1 MRQGKWAA
9 TLVKAR
15 RGSAAWMS
23 MLAFTTT
30 AGLAVAG
37 PASAGYRPE
46 HGSPCSPAT
55 NASSGTLGGTAGVS
69 GLLCGQV
76 GNGGFRG
83 DKVTG
88 AEGDDRG
95 RGRGDH
101 VNYSVPCS
109 AQALIEAIKKAN
121 SSPGAD
127 ILHLARRCTYKLTA
141 PDAGNAPNGL
151 PIITSDITIEGR
163 DATITRD
170 SSAPAFR
177 ILFVDS
183 TGTLTLNKITISGG
197 RATTL
202 DCPLFPGE
210 GTCGGGILNNG
221 KMTVNRSR
229 VINNIS
235 TSDIFAQGGGI
246 DNSGTAAVCDTEVS
260 GNTAEYTGPG
270 TPFAVTGGGI
280 VNDGPLTVD
289 RSRVHHNTVRAT
301 ADTGSLAEAPGIAA
315 FANTLIKNTVIS
327 HNQASAPGGTA
338 RGALVNNA
346 APPATM
352 TVIDTVIRDN
362 TASAPGGLATGG
374 GTTTNRTMTLTRT
387 RIIDNHA
394 TAPDGGTVHGGG
406 LTLGPTGQVTLISSA
421 VHGNTASAPGGG
433 TALGGGAANPSGGTL
448 TIEQSHISKNT
459 ATAPGGGTARGGG
472 VFTDVGLTTLKR
484 STVIGNSAGDGGG
497 IFETSG
503 TVTLDNTVVKRN
515 TPNNCAPPN
524 SVPGCTG

>member
-1 MRQGKWAA
+1 M
-9 TLVKAR
+9 
-15 RGSAAWMS
+15 
-23 MLAFTTT
+23 
-30 AGLAVAG
+30 
-37 PASAGYRPE
+37 
-46 HGSPCSPAT
+46 T
-55 NASSGTLGGTAGVS
+55 NTSSDTLGGTAGVND
-69 GLLCGQV
+69 LLCGHA
-76 GNGGFRG
+76 GNGGLGG
-83 DKVTG
+83 DRVTG
-88 AEGDDRG
+88 AEGDD

-109 AQALIEAIKKAN
+109 AQALIEAIRKAN

-127 ILHLARRCTYKLTA
+127 TLHLARRCTYKLTA
-141 PDAGNAPNGL
+141 PDEGNAPNGL

-183 TGTLTLNKITISGG
+183 TGTLTLNKTTISGG

-221 KMTVNRSR
+221 RMTVNHSR
-229 VINNIS
+229 VINNTS

-246 DNSGTAAVCDTEVS
+246 DNSGTGTVYDTEVS
-260 GNTAEYTGPG
+260 GNTAEYTGTG

-289 RSRVHHNTVRAT
+289 HSRVHHNTVRAT
-301 ADTGSLAEAPGIAA
+301 ADTGSLAEAPGLAA

-346 APPATM
+346 PPPAVM
-352 TVIDTVIRDN
+352 TVIDTVIRNN

-406 LTLGPTGQVTLISSA
+406 LTLGPAGQVTLISST
-421 VHGNTASAPGGG
+421 VYGNTASAPGG
-433 TALGGGAANPSGGTL
+433 TALGGGTANPSGGTL

-459 ATAPGGGTARGGG
+459 ATAPRGGTAQGGG
-472 VFTDVGLTTLKR
+472 VFTDVGSTTLKR
-484 STVIGNSAGDGGG
+484 STVIGNNAGDGGG
-497 IFETSG
+497 IFEASG
-503 TVTLDNTVVKRN
+503 TVTLDNTTVKRN

-524 SVPGCTG
+524 SVPGCIG